1 MPSASLHGDEDLIRR
16 LLVNLL
22 DNAVRH
28 APRGSTVRIE
38 LAPTSAGYA
47 IAISDEG
54 PGIAPEQQARI
65 FERFYRAQVPRE
77 RGPSDGGAGLGL
89 ALARWIANVHGGE
102 VVLTRSSGSGTTFT
116 VTLPARTA

>member
-1 MPSASLHGDEDLIRR
+1 VVRAGRVLASPRGVALAAETMPSASFHGDEDLIRR

-65 FERFYRAQVPRE
+65 FE
-77 RGPSDGGAGLGL
+77 
-89 ALARWIANVHGGE
+89 
-102 VVLTRSSGSGTTFT
+102 
-116 VTLPARTA
+116 LPARTA